1 LTDVTPIEIATLAP
15 LAAMIVAFGILPSLL
30 TNAFAASVAQF
41 LMYASGGLIQ

>member
-1 LTDVTPIEIATLAP
+1 
-15 LAAMIVAFGILPSLL
+15 MIVAFGILPSLL